1 MTMMAAAP
9 LGERIL
15 DLVVEPAER
24 VWHELALRA
33 PALGS
38 ALALLF
44 GLWLVAKLARAATV
58 RLLRLTKLDAA
69 TRDTFLGRILSG
81 LSEGLTPSKAMG
93 SLVYAAILL
102 LAVSAASEI
111 VGLSAVRAAVG
122 AVLAYLPRLVGG
134 LVVLAI
140 GGYVAGAARRAVG
153 SVLRE
158 LKSPYAG
165 VAETAAETV
174 ILMLTVTMAV
184 DALGADLS
192 FVTQNLMLILGVL
205 VVTAAFLFGWSM
217 RRPAEEIIANY
228 YLRRMVRT
236 GDKLTFNSV
245 EGTVEK
251 FTALGLLIKDDSGD
265 EHFVPARHVLNG
277 LSRTPSAPLVRPPQ
291 K

>member
-1 MTMMAAAP
+1 
-9 LGERIL
+9 
-15 DLVVEPAER
+15 
-24 VWHELALRA
+24 
-33 PALGS
+33 
-38 ALALLF
+38 
-44 GLWLVAKLARAATV
+44 
-58 RLLRLTKLDAA
+58 
-69 TRDTFLGRILSG
+69 
-81 LSEGLTPSKAMG
+81 
-93 SLVYAAILL
+93 
-102 LAVSAASEI
+102 
-111 VGLSAVRAAVG
+111 
-122 AVLAYLPRLVGG
+122 
-134 LVVLAI
+134 
-140 GGYVAGAARRAVG
+140 
-153 SVLRE
+153 
-158 LKSPYAG
+158 
-165 VAETAAETV
+165 
-174 ILMLTVTMAV
+174 MAV

-236 GDKLTFNSV
+236 GDKVTFNAV